1 MIFLQSTN
9 YAGTL
14 EIMQK
19 GCLFSATFGNS
30 RFRKLGIVLELG
42 NVGVNDQTEENIDVE
57 NIEKLQ

>member
-1 MIFLQSTN
+1 
-9 YAGTL
+9 
-14 EIMQK
+14 MQP
-19 GCLFSATFGNS
+19 FGNS